1 MLEVRGVDVALGGTR
16 ILHGADLTAEPGQ
29 LVALVG
35 PNGAGKSTLI
45 RAAAGLQPV
54 AAGEVL
60 WNGSDVR
67 TLRGRK
73 LARIRAFVPQRPRVP
88 EGVLVRDAVEL
99 GRAPHIPPLRRPT
112 KADREAVER
121 AMERA
126 GCAEFADRRLSTL
139 SGGELQRV
147 QIAVALAQATPAL
160 LADEPTA
167 ALDLGAT
174 SSIAQLLR
182 DLADGGMTVVVVL
195 HDLALAAA
203 IADEVVVVSEGRTVA
218 RGAPTDVLT
227 PRRLAEVWH
236 VDADLAHG
244 GHGRT
249 ALHVSWLGARPVVD
263 DRPSAREPDPD
274 PDPDPDPVSATEC
287 KR

>member
-1 MLEVRGVDVALGGTR
+1 HRAGADRAAGRPVHGRHRRPRLPLAAAGGALMLEVRGVDVALGGTR

-112 KADREAVER
+112 KA
-121 AMERA
+121 
-126 GCAEFADRRLSTL
+126 
-139 SGGELQRV
+139 
-147 QIAVALAQATPAL
+147 
-160 LADEPTA
+160 
-167 ALDLGAT
+167 
-174 SSIAQLLR
+174 
-182 DLADGGMTVVVVL
+182 
-195 HDLALAAA
+195 
-203 IADEVVVVSEGRTVA
+203 
-218 RGAPTDVLT
+218 
-227 PRRLAEVWH
+227 
-236 VDADLAHG
+236 
-244 GHGRT
+244 
-249 ALHVSWLGARPVVD
+249 
-263 DRPSAREPDPD
+263 
-274 PDPDPDPVSATEC
+274 
-287 KR
+287 